1 MHRFRRKYR
10 RYQSEQGQTNKY
22 AILGIPLVSN
32 DDIIHEFGYY
42 TYR

>member
-10 RYQSEQGQTNKY
+10 RYQSGQGRTNKY
-22 AILGIPLVSN
+22 AILGIPIGL

-42 TYR
+42 R